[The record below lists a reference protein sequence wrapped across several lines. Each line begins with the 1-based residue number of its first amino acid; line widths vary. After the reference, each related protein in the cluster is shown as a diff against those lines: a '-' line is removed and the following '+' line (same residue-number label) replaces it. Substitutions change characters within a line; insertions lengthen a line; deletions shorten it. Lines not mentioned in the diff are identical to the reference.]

1 MKKIVIVLGCVAALS
16 ATATV
21 PASAQSTGPAAQ
33 QDTMSKDKMAKDA
46 MKKDGMDTKG
56 MAKDG
61 MSKDEMSKMSKDGAP
76 KADTVKKGN

>member
-1 MKKIVIVLGCVAALS
+1 
-16 ATATV
+16 
-21 PASAQSTGPAAQ
+21 
-33 QDTMSKDKMAKDA
+33 

-76 KADTVKKGN
+76 TRPTP